1 MIRAAGSKPFITDMN
16 TLYSGSQHNAVDHLT
31 IVTEH
36 GFDYSVIR
44 APLIIS
50 DGLKSQNIS

>member
-1 MIRAAGSKPFITDMN
+1 MEMMDTLTLFLSG
-16 TLYSGSQHNAVDHLT
+16 LYSGSQHNAVDHLT

-36 GFDYSVIR
+36 GFDYSVVR

-50 DGLKSQNIS
+50 DGWKSQNIS